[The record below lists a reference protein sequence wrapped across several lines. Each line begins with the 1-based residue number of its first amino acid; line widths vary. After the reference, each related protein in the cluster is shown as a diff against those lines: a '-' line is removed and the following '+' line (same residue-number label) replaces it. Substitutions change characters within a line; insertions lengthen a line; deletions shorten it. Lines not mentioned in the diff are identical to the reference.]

1 MSDDKILSDEEFHA
15 QLTEGYEKN
24 LKTESLLQENKEI
37 MADIQNKKLKMQ
49 QKEMNRIAGIQKSLQ
64 DDDLTKRSFSKKDM
78 IKSLEDRKKAIVFVN
93 KKISKDFI
101 IAPGSLVA
109 IASMTSNGK
118 STLTAH
124 ITDAIIEQENLP
136 VLVLSNEETEEDSR
150 ARVSCLRK
158 GISFG
163 DYKSNKCTDEQ
174 IETVLDDAEFLAAN
188 NKLIVVS
195 SKNEEDAYRVTTSDG
210 VISTLKSVNGKVGA
224 VILDY
229 YQNVNMS
236 EFGSVDPWHVNNTL
250 ASELNI
256 IKGNLSYPIIAMAQ
270 CKGIVSDKKITD
282 KGALDFD
289 NNHPMYRWKG
299 GQNLLT
305 YATDIIELVK
315 DFNNSCSF
323 LFAHKIRFG
332 HGELERLHM
341 LPFDKKMQRFVEW
354 TPEFDASVTASKVTR
369 ASKEEAKAAGLGDVF
384 KKD

>member
-1 MSDDKILSDEEFHA
+1 MSDEKILTTEEFNEK
-15 QLTEGYEKN
+15 LTEGYEKN
-24 LKTESLLQENKEI
+24 LKTDKLIQENKEI
-37 MADIQNKKLKMQ
+37 MADIQNKKLKTQ
-49 QKEMNRIAGIQKSLQ
+49 QKEMNRISGIQSSLQ
-64 DDDLTKRSFSKKDM
+64 NDDITKREFNKKDM
-78 IKSLEDRKKAIVFVN
+78 LKSLEDRKRAIVFLN

-124 ITDAIIEQENLP
+124 ITDAIIEQENMP

-150 ARVSCLRK
+150 ARVSCLRT
-158 GISFG
+158 GVSFG
-163 DYKSNKCTDEQ
+163 DYKSNKCTEEQ
-174 IETVLDDAEFLAAN
+174 IETVLNDAELLAST
-188 NKLIVVS
+188 NKLIVIS

-210 VISTLKSVNGKVGA
+210 VISTLKGANGKIGA
-224 VILDY
+224 CILDY

-256 IKGNLSYPIIAMAQ
+256 IKGTLSYPIIAMAQ

-323 LFAHKIRFG
+323 LFAHKVRFG

-341 LPFDKKMQRFVEW
+341 LPFDKKQQRFVEW
-354 TPEFDASVTASKVTR
+354 SAEFDADVTTSKVTR
-369 ASKEEAKAAGLGDVF
+369 ESKEQAKALDLGNVF
-384 KKD
+384 KE